1 MPPKKLKEFLDS
13 HEIKYVSTGHS
24 PAYTAQEIAA
34 AANIPRKCL
43 AKTVVVKIADKLAMA
58 VLPADCRVD
67 FGLLKDVTGED
78 KIELASEREFEDSFP
93 DCDVGAMSPFGNLYG
108 LEVYA
113 AGSLAKNEEIVFNAG
128 THSEIIR
135 LAYKDFA
142 NLAKPKVANF
152 SYFASV

>member
-1 MPPKKLKEFLDS
+1 MFQLVIPLLTRPKRSLSLPIS
-13 HEIKYVSTGHS
+13 RGSVW
-24 PAYTAQEIAA
+24 
-34 AANIPRKCL
+34 PRL
-43 AKTVVVKIADKLAMA
+43 SLVKIADKLAMA

>member
-1 MPPKKLKEFLDS
+1 MAKYHILGKFTDQGIKNVKE
-13 HEIKYVSTGHS
+13 
-24 PAYTAQEIAA
+24 
-34 AANIPRKCL
+34 
-43 AKTVVVKIADKLAMA
+43 TVK
-58 VLPADCRVD
+58 R
-67 FGLLKDVTGED
+67 
-78 KIELASEREFEDSFP
+78 SERKFEDSFP

>member
-1 MPPKKLKEFLDS
+1 MPSKKLKEFLDS
-13 HEIKYVSTGHS
+13 HGIKYVSTGHS

-78 KIELASEREFEDSFP
+78 KIEVASEREFEDSFP

>member
-1 MPPKKLKEFLDS
+1 
-13 HEIKYVSTGHS
+13 
-24 PAYTAQEIAA
+24 
-34 AANIPRKCL
+34 
-43 AKTVVVKIADKLAMA
+43 MA

-67 FGLLKDVTGED
+67 FDLQKDVTGAD
-78 KIELASEREFEDSFP
+78 KIELVSELEFKDWFP